1 MSHQQRERP
10 LGIEPHLVIVFELGA
25 PVDAEEFRRA
35 GLRVVDSSHSRLVV
49 AFADDPELAA
59 FHERL
64 DALEAGI
71 PEGQKHEPYAGFFDA
86 IDRLRPLGPEDRL
99 ADEVREAVRS
109 QAPDAE
115 LRLDIECWH
124 PGEPDRAREWL
135 EELRVAVEAAEGRF
149 VDSMT
154 NDGVGLLLARVYV
167 RANRVMDLAQ
177 LDLIARVDVLPIPA
191 LSVPQLFDARID
203 DLPEILPPADGA
215 PVVGLVDSGVAS
227 AHELLAGAVSA
238 SDALGTGIDDDQD
251 QHGHGTMVASIL
263 LHGDVPQAIA
273 RGLPLR
279 PMCRIASAR
288 VLDARNL
295 FPDEELWERDLADA
309 VVWCVDQGASILNL
323 SLGDGRSP
331 FRPPRQMTA
340 AAVVDELARRHGLV
354 VVVAAGNAHA
364 PDYIDVTDESAAV
377 AYPAAMLKAEGAR
390 LIDPATSMLAL
401 TVGGMTEAAAAGG
414 LSGAETVRRIP
425 MGRPGWPSPI
435 TRTGPGPGG
444 AVKPDVVHRSGT
456 LGIEEG
462 RLVSNDAELGV
473 VGARAAAG
481 RLLSWDV
488 GTSYAAPAVAR
499 VAAGVRSRFPDFSAE
514 ATRSLVLLSTER
526 LPLAEELEGAPSAR
540 LEGERFL
547 VGYGKPSLAR
557 AIESTTHRAVLV
569 AAVEIPIDGVHIYEL
584 PIPSSFLQSGGT
596 RGIDIALAF
605 SPRTRVRRLDY
616 MASRM
621 EFHLVKG
628 LSLDKTIDVFA
639 KVEGEDLDDEA
650 VVEEGQDATSSEAE
664 APEAPHRPPTPS
676 ELRAH
681 LVKLEPSTQVRSRG
695 ANQLGRRVFSQR
707 LDAERDCP
715 MFLVVRNVNRWEDST
730 ASEPY
735 ALSVALWRDE
745 DHQELHAEL
754 EAQLEAVVELPVEVE
769 LEL

>member
-1 MSHQQRERP
+1 MSHQHRERP
-10 LGIEPHLVIVFELGA
+10 LGIEPHLVVVFELGA
-25 PVDAEEFRRA
+25 PVDADEFRRA
-35 GLRVVDSSHSRLVV
+35 GLRVVDSSHSRLVI

-86 IDRLRPLGPEDRL
+86 IDEFRPLGPEDRL
-99 ADEVREAVRS
+99 ADEVRDALGS
-109 QAPDAE
+109 QPPAAE

-124 PGEPDRAREWL
+124 PGESDRAREWL
-135 EELRVAVEAAEGRF
+135 DEVRAAVEAAGGRF
-149 VDSMT
+149 VDSMA

-167 RANRVMDLAQ
+167 PAGRVMDLAQ
-177 LDLIARVDVLPIPA
+177 LDVIARIDVLPIPV

-203 DLPEILPPADGA
+203 DLPDILPPADSA

-227 AHELLAGAVSA
+227 AHELLAGAVIA
-238 SDALGTGIDDDQD
+238 SDALGVGIDDDQD
-251 QHGHGTMVASIL
+251 EHGHGTMVASIL
-263 LHGDVPQAIA
+263 LHGDVLRAIA

-279 PMCRIASAR
+279 PICRIVSAR
-288 VLDARNL
+288 VLDGRNL
-295 FPDEELWERDLADA
+295 FPDEELWERDLAEA
-309 VVWCVDQGASILNL
+309 VLWCVNQGASIVNL

-340 AAVVDELARRHGLV
+340 AAVVDELARRYGLV
-354 VVVAAGNAHA
+354 VVVAAGNTHP
-364 PDYIDVTDESAAV
+364 PDYIDVTDESAAI

-444 AVKPDVVHRSGT
+444 SVKPEMVHRSGT
-456 LGIEEG
+456 LGIEDG

-481 RLLSWDV
+481 RLLNWDV
-488 GTSYAAPAVAR
+488 GTSYSAPAVAR

-514 ATRSLVLLSTER
+514 ATRSLVLLSTQR
-526 LPLAEELEGAPSAR
+526 LPLADELEGTPSAR
-540 LEGERFL
+540 LEGERLL

-569 AAVEIPIDGVHIYEL
+569 AATEIPIDGVHIYEV
-584 PIPSSFLQSGGT
+584 PVPSSFLQSGGT

-628 LSLDKTIDVFA
+628 LSLDQTIDVFA
-639 KVEGEDLDDEA
+639 RVEGEDLDDEA
-650 VVEEGQDATSSEAE
+650 VAEESQDTASPGDGTSG
-664 APEAPHRPPTPS
+664 APERPPTPS
-676 ELRAH
+676 ALRSH
-681 LVKLEPSTQVRSRG
+681 LVRLDPPTQVRSRG
-695 ANQLGRRVFSQR
+695 ANQLGRRVFAQR
-707 LDAERDCP
+707 LDADRDCP
-715 MFLVVRNVNRWEDST
+715 MFLVVRNVNRWEDVT

-745 DHQELHAEL
+745 GHQELHAEL
-754 EAQLEAVVELPVEVE
+754 EAQLEAVIELPVEVE